1 MNDLDNADELDGL
14 RQVLKPAQE
23 RVLAEVAA
31 HPDEEFTRADY
42 ETLAHVSPSQAA
54 YDLAELIMLG
64 LVERF
69 GSGRATHYRV
79 VRGGAG
85 RRRMWTS
92 ERIRTELSAF
102 CDELGGWPRASEF
115 KEAGR
120 GDLYLAASR
129 YGGIDRWAEE
139 LGYYE
144 DEVPEP
150 SEPESGSGESE
161 LRRWVP
167 LAGTGLATLAALAF
181 LSVLL
186 IGSNRASERSLAT
199 AAPLEGHDATARP
212 VVERGGAPDRPGVLL
227 RLVAASG
234 DSSLVVRRGSADGR
248 LLWEGILERGESV
261 RFRGRLWL
269 SLGAPG
275 NLVARL
281 NGDRAALP
289 RRTSTARVT
298 ASGIRVLSVAQPAI
312 LASADT
318 GGTESA
324 PQAASSGATPPASP
338 SPSSPSPDPAPGP
351 GPGRARAPAP
361 RPIHPQEIEHGEDMG
376 IRRPSR
382 RRSPAPARSG
392 GWPG

>member
-14 RQVLKPAQE
+14 RHVLKPAQE

-31 HPDEEFTRADY
+31 HPDGEFTRADY
-42 ETLAHVSPSQAA
+42 ETLAHVSRSQAA
-54 YDLAELIMLG
+54 YDLVELVKLG

-69 GSGRATHYRV
+69 GSGRATRYRV

-85 RRRMWTS
+85 RRRKWTS

-129 YGGIDRWAEE
+129 YGGIDHWAEE

-150 SEPESGSGESE
+150 SEPEPGSGESE

-181 LSVLL
+181 LGLLL
-186 IGSNRASERSLAT
+186 IGSNRPASERSLAV

-212 VVERGGAPDRPGVLL
+212 VAERGGAPDGPGVLL
-227 RLVAASG
+227 QLVAAGG

-269 SLGAPG
+269 ELGAPG

-281 NGDRAALP
+281 NGHRAALP

-298 ASGIRVLSVAQPAI
+298 ASGIRVLSTAQPTI
-312 LASADT
+312 LASADA

-351 GPGRARAPAP
+351 GPGP
-361 RPIHPQEIEHGEDMG
+361 G
-376 IRRPSR
+376 PS
-382 RRSPAPARSG
+382 PDPP
-392 GWPG
+392 PGD

>member
-14 RQVLKPAQE
+14 RHVLKPAQE

-42 ETLAHVSPSQAA
+42 ETLAHVSRSQAA
-54 YDLAELIMLG
+54 YDLVELVKLG

-69 GSGRATHYRV
+69 GSGRATRYRV

-85 RRRMWTS
+85 RRRKWTS

-129 YGGIDRWAEE
+129 YGGIDHWAEE

-150 SEPESGSGESE
+150 SEPEPGSGESE

-181 LSVLL
+181 LGLLL
-186 IGSNRASERSLAT
+186 IGATGRHRSEAWPRPPLWKGTTRPPGRSPNAAAHPTGPESSCSSSRQAVTPRWWCGVARPTGGSCGRGSSNEANQSASAGGCGSSSERRAT
-199 AAPLEGHDATARP
+199 
-212 VVERGGAPDRPGVLL
+212 
-227 RLVAASG
+227 
-234 DSSLVVRRGSADGR
+234 SS
-248 LLWEGILERGESV
+248 
-261 RFRGRLWL
+261 
-269 SLGAPG
+269 
-275 NLVARL
+275 
-281 NGDRAALP
+281 RA
-289 RRTSTARVT
+289 
-298 ASGIRVLSVAQPAI
+298 
-312 LASADT
+312 
-318 GGTESA
+318 
-324 PQAASSGATPPASP
+324 
-338 SPSSPSPDPAPGP
+338 
-351 GPGRARAPAP
+351 
-361 RPIHPQEIEHGEDMG
+361 
-376 IRRPSR
+376 
-382 RRSPAPARSG
+382 
-392 GWPG
+392 